1 MSASLQSIPVIQKQ
15 GDDPFLSKGECLKN
29 KLINFWQ
36 WAFSD
41 LSNNAIRGVLAEYII
56 AYQLGITEGVRTEWD
71 AYDLETKDGVKLE
84 IKSAA
89 YLQSWEQKELSA
101 ISFGI
106 APTQGWNASTNEYSN
121 EVKRQADIYIFCLLH
136 HKDKLTLNPLDLDQW
151 TIYLL
156 PTKIL
161 NEKIPMQK
169 TIRLSSLLKLN
180 PIETTF
186 ENIESALKAIANEQ

>member
-1 MSASLQSIPVIQKQ
+1 
-15 GDDPFLSKGECLKN
+15 
-29 KLINFWQ
+29 
-36 WAFSD
+36 
-41 LSNNAIRGVLAEYII
+41 
-56 AYQLGITEGVRTEWD
+56 
-71 AYDLETKDGVKLE
+71 
-84 IKSAA
+84 
-89 YLQSWEQKELSA
+89 
-101 ISFGI
+101 
-106 APTQGWNASTNEYSN
+106 
-121 EVKRQADIYIFCLLH
+121 LH